1 MCQCGLGRVQFHN
14 IQDILC
20 YFSLPE
26 EDMGLPP
33 TPPMCHEVFFSFFW
47 FLQYWWF
54 WHFIVPGNNELW
66 IYPSKDISFLAHG
79 WHDTGSTMRSCFL
92 SFHSFLLLS
101 FWRLVVS
108 SDILWISLLAQG
120 RHETGSAMRAF
131 VPWGALRRSWLERAP
146 GAPHPPHGAPHPPH
160 QGLMVP
166 VFMASN

>member
-1 MCQCGLGRVQFHN
+1 MCQCGLGRVQIHN
-14 IQDILC
+14 IQEIPC
-20 YFSLPE
+20 YFSSL
-26 EDMGLPP
+26 EDDMRL
-33 TPPMCHEVFFSFFW
+33 TPPPKCLGVVFFLSILSVLVVLT
-47 FLQYWWF
+47 FLSSWQHVW
-54 WHFIVPGNNELW
+54 IV
-66 IYPSKDISFLAHG
+66 DIFACPA
-79 WHDTGSTMRSCFL
+79 MRSCFL
-92 SFHSFLLLS
+92 SFQSLLLLW

-146 GAPHPPHGAPHPPH
+146 GAPHPPHGAPHPPV